1 MNFRTSLSMSGVKT
15 PLPERGSDGSP
26 LCGGGGGGGG
36 GAIEPAPGGETRCQ
50 LEMRLTG
57 GRAKGGGGGG
67 WPSMSGD

>member
-1 MNFRTSLSMSGVKT
+1 MSGVKT

-36 GAIEPAPGGETRCQ
+36 GATEPGPGGETRCQ